1 MTIEHVNITDPQIHE
16 PKGTATAQ
24 TGHVYVANGAGSGA
38 WAPKDSA
45 AELANRVVVTQAS
58 DLASIDSTKEYFID
72 GTVDMG
78 SQSIEVPAGGINL
91 KGYNLGL
98 SKLISTASSYTLFT
112 SPAGG
117 SGNVLG
123 MDISFEVSGTA
134 SRVYNLVGNTGFEA
148 IEFVRL
154 NYDNCTSLGTIDNY
168 RQGLEQGT
176 GRFGGSPS
184 LTLAGAWLGGFR
196 ITASIVRSLDA
207 GMTEPLF
214 KAGAAFIMNSRF
226 LTDMNVDLPALAPLL
241 DFTNSNFPNTSS
253 LQLHDMILTRDG
265 VNTTGD
271 TNITPNISASE
282 LASSFQDNIG
292 IPNTFVGGELD
303 ITVEA
308 PTVIATAGVFVD
320 VAGTWAPE
328 NLVHFDVPAA
338 GQLRH
343 IGTSP
348 QEYTVFADVILDSV
362 ANDEVDLKVVIY
374 RAATTNF
381 EDSKTV
387 RRVINSL
394 QGGRNVAAFTL
405 RASLTLGDGDYIK
418 LQVANVL
425 ATNNITAE
433 IDSYLEVEER

>member
-1 MTIEHVNITDPQIHE
+1 MTVQHKDIPNDGLHE
-16 PKGTATAQ
+16 PKGASTASI
-24 TGHVYVANGAGSGA
+24 GHSYIADGAGSGA
-38 WAPKDSA
+38 WALPDGVLS
-45 AELANRVVVTQAS
+45 NRVIVTQAS
-58 DLASIDSTKEYFID
+58 ELINPDSTKEYFID

-78 SQSIEVPAGGINL
+78 SQSIEIPAGGLNL
-91 KGYNLGL
+91 RGYNLGL
-98 SKLISTASSYTLFT
+98 SKLYSTAPSHTLFT
-112 SPAGG
+112 SPVGG
-117 SGNVLG
+117 SGNLFG
-123 MDISFEVSGTA
+123 MDVSFEVSGAA
-134 SRVYNLVGNTGFEA
+134 SQVYNVVSATGFEA
-148 IEFVRL
+148 IEFVRV

-168 RQGLEQGT
+168 RQGLENGS

-184 LTLAGAWLGGFR
+184 LTLKGAWLGGFR

-214 KAGAAFIMNSRF
+214 KAGAGFTMASRF
-226 LTDMNVDLPALAPLL
+226 LSDMNVDLPASAALL
-241 DFTNSNFPNTSS
+241 DFTTSNFPNSSS

-271 TNITPNISASE
+271 TNITPNILASE
-282 LASSFQDNIG
+282 LASSFRNNIG

-308 PTVIATAGVFVD
+308 ATVITTAGVFVD

-348 QEYTVFADVILDSV
+348 QEYTVFSDVILDSV

-374 RAATTNF
+374 RAATTSF

-405 RASLTLGDGDYIK
+405 RASVSLGDGDYIK
-418 LQVANVL
+418 LQVANVN